1 MAKAEE
7 CSVTEGA
14 QSSLGATLL
23 PPTAWEGVE
32 ATVRPALLPHWK
44 HAGSRGA
51 ETVCE
56 RVQSR
61 GGL

>member
-14 QSSLGATLL
+14 RSSLGATLL
-23 PPTAWEGVE
+23 PPTAWEAGE

-44 HAGSRGA
+44 RAGSQGA
-51 ETVCE
+51 ETVRE
-56 RVQSR
+56 GVQSR

>member
-14 QSSLGATLL
+14 RSSLGATLL
-23 PPTAWEGVE
+23 PPTAWEAVE

-44 HAGSRGA
+44 RAGSQGA
-51 ETVCE
+51 ETVHE
-56 RVQSR
+56 GVQSR